1 MKRLF
6 ATMAIFLVSSG
17 LALAQG
23 TPGGTAPSAGSSTTS
38 PRNPSMA
45 PAPTAGMAPGVNPS
59 NSQDL
64 TNRSNPQDLTQPGG
78 SNPQDLKR

>member
-1 MKRLF
+1 MRRLC
-6 ATMAIFLVSSG
+6 ATMAVFLVSSG

-23 TPGGTAPSAGSSTTS
+23 TPGGTAQSTGSSTTS

-45 PAPTAGMAPGVNPS
+45 PAPTGGMAPGVNPS

-64 TNRSNPQDLTQPGG
+64 TNRSNSQDLT
-78 SNPQDLKR
+78 